1 MRARAARERRRGQR
15 RGRSGRKVAAVE
27 PRLEAKALDST
38 PRGAELGDGVGERH
52 RWPQQQVARTKTMH
66 GGFGPS
72 ESVRQRSRPGS
83 PVSVIASVKVFSSEF
98 MCLMS
103 LQRAARL
110 LPVQPIPRLSSDV
123 RDVFRISATSFNLR
137 APAPFLGCPCARI
150 SHGYSRRHP
159 LAVERSGESSED
171 CDGRRR
177 CVQVATRIR
186 ESSRAVAPP
195 TILPEMLIKIAPEP
209 AVTEE
214 QRQQCPSV
222 GLSNKVRMP
231 GPRGAGSVRPHT
243 MYSRAAVFDDEAFGV
258 ADPKGGTLFT
268 PMGGDL
274 WGVWPSTRGFFCE
287 AGEVSR
293 PSPPFPTL
301 SPFPWKSR
309 RRCRHHRSAP
319 LARRPLLHPTGHSRS
334 TTTVHTATTLR
345 AMGSAPTAA

>member
-1 MRARAARERRRGQR
+1 
-15 RGRSGRKVAAVE
+15 
-27 PRLEAKALDST
+27 
-38 PRGAELGDGVGERH
+38 
-52 RWPQQQVARTKTMH
+52 
-66 GGFGPS
+66 
-72 ESVRQRSRPGS
+72 
-83 PVSVIASVKVFSSEF
+83 

-103 LQRAARL
+103 LQRAAHL

-123 RDVFRISATSFNLR
+123 RDVFRINANNELQFASAR
-137 APAPFLGCPCARI
+137 PFLGLPLRAFRMAILAAILLPSSAQASGARTVTVDGAVYKWPLGFE
-150 SHGYSRRHP
+150 SHPEQFP
-159 LAVERSGESSED
+159 LN
-171 CDGRRR
+171 
-177 CVQVATRIR
+177 
-186 ESSRAVAPP
+186 APP

-287 AGEVSR
+287 VGEVSR